1 MCVYSRTLPSALC
14 ANAGL
19 KSPLHCAGSFPREK
33 AIDSVSSEWIEADS
47 KRGFGRGRKQAPPSL
62 QPPLPS
68 PHPSPRHSYLT
79 PAHSPLPKF
88 PMLVWFLEGFCKEL

>member
-47 KRGFGRGRKQAPPSL
+47 KRGFGRGRKQASPSL
-62 QPPLPS
+62 QPPYPPPTPPPTTPTS
-68 PHPSPRHSYLT
+68 PRLTHPSLNSQCL
-79 PAHSPLPKF
+79 F
-88 PMLVWFLEGFCKEL
+88 GF